1 MKKYIK
7 FLTLI
12 GLVLT
17 FTSCVED
24 ETTYQA
30 NGEGPNLA
38 GFVMKNQT
46 IAGISSGATYNND
59 IIVEVKG
66 PGFEDLQGD
75 VSLTV
80 EADASSTA
88 IEGIHYSFP
97 SSSITLS
104 RDNNYYG
111 KLPITMLTDGIV
123 APLEKAPVL
132 NLKVS
137 SASGNNVVGNGTMLK
152 ITFNYLCFSDL
163 AGTYDAVMK
172 YTAYDGT
179 VSTITFT
186 DTWTETSAGVYRT
199 AEVGHWVSGELAGTG
214 TPGMTVQDVC
224 DEIIIDGQYLIDYY
238 GNWVDDLGVHGEY
251 DPTAGTISVKYSIC
265 YPAGDS
271 NCRYYD
277 VVYTKQ

>member
-137 SASGNNVVGNGTMLK
+137 SASGNNVVE
-152 ITFNYLCFSDL
+152 
-163 AGTYDAVMK
+163 
-172 YTAYDGT
+172 
-179 VSTITFT
+179 
-186 DTWTETSAGVYRT
+186 TE
-199 AEVGHWVSGELAGTG
+199 
-214 TPGMTVQDVC
+214 PC
-224 DEIIIDGQYLIDYY
+224 
-238 GNWVDDLGVHGEY
+238 
-251 DPTAGTISVKYSIC
+251 
-265 YPAGDS
+265 
-271 NCRYYD
+271 
-277 VVYTKQ
+277 